1 MRHAYLR
8 IAALVVIASLAAGC
22 AAGRAFG
29 RGEDAA
35 RAGDWETAVDHY
47 RRAVDKDPNNAE
59 YRIAYERA
67 MISASQIH
75 LDAARVAEAR
85 NQLEDALR
93 EYRRASELDPPNR
106 QLAGKVVELERTL
119 RDQIEAARPRN
130 SVQQMREQGRGDGA
144 PALFNMNT
152 VMAPVVFNQASL
164 RDIFGAISKSTGV
177 NVIFDSTFQDRVYTT
192 SLNGV
197 TLGEALNS
205 IVTANQLFFK
215 VQDPKTVMIIP
226 DNAQKRA
233 QYEEQLVQNFY
244 ISHVDPLELAQMLN
258 QVIRPIGGQQLAPVI
273 SANKT
278 ASVINVRATT
288 TMMAII
294 ERMIE
299 SNDKPRAEVIVDVQI
314 LEVNRGRA
322 KKYGIDL
329 GNYAINAVF
338 SPERDPRGTA
348 SDTDGGGA
356 TLNPQPFNA
365 NTISRGV
372 STSDFYLAVPSAV
385 IRFLE
390 QDTETK
396 VIAKPQLRG
405 AEGVPLE
412 LNLGEDI
419 PVPSTTFTPVAAGG
433 ANSQPLTSFNYRS
446 VGVNVKMTSKVTY
459 EGDIRMELF
468 VESSTLGA
476 GVVIAGQE
484 LPSFG
489 SRKVTTVLRLRE
501 GESSLLAGLL
511 REDQRKS
518 LTGFPWLLRVPVIKQ
533 LFASNDTSV
542 TQSDIVM
549 LLTPRIVRTHELTP
563 QDVGPIRI
571 GTQANLG
578 LSGPPPLL
586 APPTAAAP
594 APIGAAI
601 QTPATTPIAGPAPAP
616 SPGLAP
622 SPAPATAPPA
632 QAAFAQP
639 GPPPQQMQPQVQMP
653 PPAAT
658 AMPAAAAPTGPAAAM
673 GGGGGG
679 QILVSVPQEFRVGA
693 GPYTVPISITGA
705 SQISSV
711 SLTVTY
717 NPSVLRVRV
726 AQEGPF
732 LRSGGVQASFT
743 QQGDPSAGRLD
754 LAIVRPGDVTGVA
767 GTGLVAAL
775 LFETVGPGTANLAVN
790 GSASA
795 PGGTPVVLQFAPVP
809 TVNVK

>member
-1 MRHAYLR
+1 MRHAYVR
-8 IAALVVIASLAAGC
+8 IAALIVIASLGVAC
-22 AAGRAFG
+22 AAGRAFSH
-29 RGEDAA
+29 GEDAA

-47 RRAVDKDPNNAE
+47 RRAVDKEPNNAE

-67 MISASQIH
+67 MISASQVH
-75 LDAARVAEAR
+75 LDAARVAEVR
-85 NQLEDALR
+85 GQLEDALR
-93 EYRRASELDPPNR
+93 EYRRASEFDPPNR
-106 QLAGKVVELERTL
+106 QLAAKVTELERTL
-119 RDQIEAARPRN
+119 RDQIEASRPRN
-130 SVQQMREQGRGDGA
+130 SVQQMREQARQEGA
-144 PALFNMNT
+144 PTLFNLNT
-152 VMAPVVFNQASL
+152 VMAPIVFNQASL
-164 RDIFGAISKSTGV
+164 RDIFGAISKSTGI
-177 NVIFDSTFQDRVYTT
+177 NITFDSTFQDRVYTVNL
-192 SLNGV
+192 SGV

-215 VQDPKTVMIIP
+215 VQDSKTVLIIP

-288 TMMAII
+288 AMMAII

-338 SPERDPRGTA
+338 SPERDPRSVGTTGEA
-348 SDTDGGGA
+348 S
-356 TLNPQPFNA
+356 LNAQPFNA

-511 REDQRKS
+511 REDQRKL

-533 LFASNDTSV
+533 LFSSNDTSV

-586 APPTAAAP
+586 AQPGAAPVGLATPQPAPVEVPPTQPQFAQPTAQVPQPQPQPQLAPAPPPAAVPPTAAP
-594 APIGAAI
+594 
-601 QTPATTPIAGPAPAP
+601 
-616 SPGLAP
+616 
-622 SPAPATAPPA
+622 
-632 QAAFAQP
+632 
-639 GPPPQQMQPQVQMP
+639 
-653 PPAAT
+653 
-658 AMPAAAAPTGPAAAM
+658 PTGPAGAM
-673 GGGGGG
+673 SAGGG

-693 GPYTVPISITGA
+693 GPYTVPVSITGA

-717 NPSVLRVRV
+717 NPAVLRLRV

-732 LRSGGVQASFT
+732 LRSGGIQAQFT
-743 QQGDPSAGRLD
+743 QQGDAAAGRLD
-754 LAIVRPGDVTGVA
+754 LAIVRSGDTTGVA

-775 LFETVGPGTANLAVN
+775 LFETVGPGNANLMVN
-790 GSASA
+790 GSASG
-795 PGGTPVVLQFAPVP
+795 PGGTPAALQFAPIPMV
-809 TVNVK
+809 TVR

>member
-1 MRHAYLR
+1 MRHAYARFVTL
-8 IAALVVIASLAAGC
+8 IVIASLAAGC

-29 RGEDAA
+29 RGDDAA

-47 RRAVDKDPNNAE
+47 RRAVQADPQNAE
-59 YRIAYERA
+59 YRIALERA
-67 MISASQIH
+67 MISASIVH

-85 NQLEDALR
+85 GNLEDALR
-93 EYRRASELDPPNR
+93 EYRRASEFDPPNR
-106 QLAGKVVELERTL
+106 QIASKVAELERMM
-119 RDQIEAARPRN
+119 RDQIEASRPRN
-130 SVQQMREQGRGDGA
+130 SVQQMREQARQGG
-144 PALFNMNT
+144 PPPLFNLNS
-152 VMAPVVFNQASL
+152 VMAPIRFIQSSL
-164 RDIFGAISKSTGV
+164 RDIFSTIAKATGI
-177 NVIFDSTFQDRVYTT
+177 NITFDSTFQDRVYTLEL
-192 SLNGV
+192 SDV
-197 TLGEALNS
+197 TLEQALNQV
-205 IVTANQLFFK
+205 VTANQLFYK
-215 VQDPKTVMIIP
+215 VLDPKTIIVIP

-288 TMMAII
+288 AMMAII
-294 ERMIE
+294 ERMID

-314 LEVNRGRA
+314 LEVNRSRA
-322 KKYGIDL
+322 KKYGIEL
-329 GNYAINAVF
+329 GDYAINAVF
-338 SPERDPRGTA
+338 SPERDPRG
-348 SDTDGGGA
+348 DDQL
-356 TLNPQPFNA
+356 LNPAFNA
-365 NTISRGV
+365 NTITRGV
-372 STSDFYLAVPSAV
+372 SPNDFYLAVPSAV

-390 QDTETK
+390 TDSETK

-405 AEGVPLE
+405 AEGAPLE

-446 VGVNVKMTSKVTY
+446 VGVNVKLTSKVSY

-511 REDQRKS
+511 REDQRKL
-518 LTGFPWLLRVPVIKQ
+518 LTGFPWILRVPVIKQ
-533 LFASNDTSV
+533 LFSSNDTSV
-542 TQSDIVM
+542 SQSDIVM

-563 QDVGPIRI
+563 QDVGALRI
-571 GTQANLG
+571 GTQSNLG

-586 APPTAAAP
+586 GQPPAAAAPVGGGAAAP
-594 APIGAAI
+594 APQPATQPPPVIAPPQAPALGQPPPPA
-601 QTPATTPIAGPAPAP
+601 QTPPAAASPVPGPPANTPTGAP
-616 SPGLAP
+616 G
-622 SPAPATAPPA
+622 ATAP
-632 QAAFAQP
+632 
-639 GPPPQQMQPQVQMP
+639 
-653 PPAAT
+653 
-658 AMPAAAAPTGPAAAM
+658 
-673 GGGGGG
+673 GGG
-679 QILVSVPQEFRVGA
+679 QVLVSVPPEFRVGA

-717 NPSVLRVRV
+717 NPSVLRIRV

-732 LRSGGVQASFT
+732 LRSGGIQAAFT
-743 QQGDPSAGRLD
+743 QQGDASAGRLD
-754 LAIVRPGDVTGVA
+754 IAIVRPGDVTGVA
-767 GTGLVAAL
+767 GTGLLAAL
-775 LFETVGPGTANLAVN
+775 LFETVGPGPANLTVS
-790 GSASA
+790 GSASG
-795 PGGTPVVLQFAPVP
+795 PSGSPVLLQFAPIPGV
-809 TVNVK
+809 TVR

>member
-1 MRHAYLR
+1 VR
-8 IAALVVIASLAAGC
+8 IAALIVIASLAAGC

-29 RGEDAA
+29 RGDDAA

-47 RRAVDKDPNNAE
+47 RRAVQADPNNAE

-67 MISASQIH
+67 MISASQVH

-85 NQLEDALR
+85 GQLEDALR
-93 EYRRASELDPPNR
+93 EYRRASEFDPPNR
-106 QLAGKVVELERTL
+106 QLAGKVAELERTL

-130 SVQQMREQGRGDGA
+130 SVQQLREEARQQG
-144 PALFNMNT
+144 PPPLFNLNT
-152 VMAPVVFNQASL
+152 VMAPFRFQQTSL
-164 RDIFGAISKSTGV
+164 RDIFGSIAKATGI
-177 NVIFDSTFQDRVYTT
+177 NITFDSTFQDRVYTVEL
-192 SLNGV
+192 SGV
-197 TLGEALNS
+197 TLEQALNS
-205 IVTANQLFFK
+205 IVSANQLFYK
-215 VQDPKTVMIIP
+215 VQDPKTILVIP

-233 QYEEQLVQNFY
+233 QYEEQLVQNFF
-244 ISHVDPLELAQMLN
+244 ISHVDPIELAQMLN
-258 QVIRPIGGQQLAPVI
+258 QVIRPIGGQQLQPVI

-288 TMMAII
+288 AMMSII

-338 SPERDPRGTA
+338 SPERDPRGTSSA
-348 SDTDGGGA
+348 ADGGGA
-356 TLNPQPFNA
+356 TLNAQPFNA
-365 NTISRGV
+365 NTITRGV
-372 STSDFYLAVPSAV
+372 SANDFYLAVPSAV

-446 VGVNVKMTSKVTY
+446 VGVNVKMTSRVTY

-511 REDQRKS
+511 REDQRKL

-533 LFASNDTSV
+533 LFSNNDTSI

-571 GTQANLG
+571 GTQSNLG

-586 APPTAAAP
+586 AQPSTAAAP
-594 APIGAAI
+594 APVGAAAPPPVQPAPAQQPPPPPVAQAPPPVQQVQPQI
-601 QTPATTPIAGPAPAP
+601 QLPPQGATPTPATN
-616 SPGLAP
+616 
-622 SPAPATAPPA
+622 
-632 QAAFAQP
+632 
-639 GPPPQQMQPQVQMP
+639 V
-653 PPAAT
+653 
-658 AMPAAAAPTGPAAAM
+658 PTGPPGAT
-673 GGGGGG
+673 GGGGG
-679 QILVSVPQEFRVGA
+679 QILVSVPPEFRVGA

-717 NPSVLRVRV
+717 NPAVLRVRV

-732 LRSGGVQASFT
+732 LRSGGVQAQFT

-754 LAIVRPGDVTGVA
+754 LAIVRPNDSTGVA
-767 GTGLVAAL
+767 GTGLLAAL
-775 LFETVGPGTANLAVN
+775 LFETVGPGTANLTVN
-790 GSASA
+790 GSASG
-795 PGGTPVVLQFAPVP
+795 PGGAPVMLQFAAVP
-809 TVNVK
+809 SVVVR

>member
-1 MRHAYLR
+1 MRYAYVR
-8 IAALVVIASLAAGC
+8 IAALILIASLAAGC

-29 RGEDAA
+29 SGEDAA

-47 RRAVDKDPNNAE
+47 RRAVEKDPNNAE

-67 MISASQIH
+67 MISASQVH

-85 NQLEDALR
+85 GQLEDALR
-93 EYRRASELDPPNR
+93 EYRRASEFDPPNR
-106 QLAGKVVELERTL
+106 QLAAKVTELERTL
-119 RDQIEAARPRN
+119 RDQIEASRPRN
-130 SVQQMREQGRGDGA
+130 SVQQMREQTRQDGPA
-144 PALFNMNT
+144 ALFNLNT
-152 VMAPVVFNQASL
+152 VMAPLVFNQASL
-164 RDIFGAISKSTGV
+164 RDIFGSISKSTGV
-177 NVIFDSTFQDRVYTT
+177 NIIFDSTFQDRVYTT
-192 SLNGV
+192 TLNGV
-197 TLGEALNS
+197 TLEQALNS
-205 IVTANQLFFK
+205 IVTANQLFYK
-215 VQDPKTVMIIP
+215 VQDQKTVLIIP

-288 TMMAII
+288 AMMSII

-338 SPERDPRGTA
+338 SPERDPRTTGTA
-348 SDTDGGGA
+348 GDVSING
-356 TLNPQPFNA
+356 QPFNA

-511 REDQRKS
+511 REDQRKM
-518 LTGFPWLLRVPVIKQ
+518 LTGLPFLLRLPVIKQ
-533 LFASNDTSV
+533 LFSSNDNSV

-586 APPTAAAP
+586 AQPSGTAAVPVGAATP
-594 APIGAAI
+594 APV
-601 QTPATTPIAGPAPAP
+601 QVPQ
-616 SPGLAP
+616 
-622 SPAPATAPPA
+622 A
-632 QAAFAQP
+632 QPAFAQP
-639 GPPPQQMQPQVQMP
+639 AAQVQQPPPQAQAQI
-653 PPAAT
+653 PPAVTAT
-658 AMPAAAAPTGPAAAM
+658 ATPGPGAAGLTGPA
-673 GGGGGG
+673 GPTSPGGG
-679 QILVSVPQEFRVGA
+679 QILVSVPQEFRVGG

-717 NPSVLRVRV
+717 NPAVLRVRV

-732 LRSGGVQASFT
+732 LRSGGVQAAFT

-754 LAIVRPGDVTGVA
+754 LAIVRPNDMTGVA
-767 GTGLVAAL
+767 GTGLLAAL
-775 LFETVGPGTANLAVN
+775 LFETVGPGTTSITVN
-790 GSASA
+790 GSASG
-795 PGGTPVVLQFAPVP
+795 PGGTPVTLQFAAVP
-809 TVNVK
+809 TVTVR

>member
-1 MRHAYLR
+1 MRYAYVR
-8 IAALVVIASLAAGC
+8 IAALILIASLAAGC
-22 AAGRAFG
+22 AASRAFG
-29 RGEDAA
+29 SGEDAA

-67 MISASQIH
+67 MISASQVH

-85 NQLEDALR
+85 GQLEDALR
-93 EYRRASELDPPNR
+93 EYRRASEFDPPNR

-130 SVQQMREQGRGDGA
+130 SVQQMREQARQDG
-144 PALFNMNT
+144 PGTLFNLNT
-152 VMAPVVFNQASL
+152 VMAPLVFNQASL
-164 RDIFGAISKSTGV
+164 RDIFGSISKSTGV
-177 NVIFDSTFQDRVYTT
+177 NIIFDSTFQDRVYTT
-192 SLNGV
+192 TLSGV
-197 TLGEALNS
+197 TLEQALNS
-205 IVTANQLFFK
+205 IVTANQLFYK
-215 VQDPKTVMIIP
+215 VQDQKTVLIIP

-288 TMMAII
+288 AMMAII

-338 SPERDPRGTA
+338 SPERDPRTTGTEGGTA
-348 SDTDGGGA
+348 INA
-356 TLNPQPFNA
+356 QPFNA

-372 STSDFYLAVPSAV
+372 NTSDFYLAVPSAV

-468 VESSTLGA
+468 VESSTLGP

-511 REDQRKS
+511 REDQRKL
-518 LTGFPWLLRVPVIKQ
+518 LTGFPFLLRLPVIKQ
-533 LFASNDTSV
+533 LFSNNDTSV

-586 APPTAAAP
+586 AQPMGTAAVP
-594 APIGAAI
+594 VGL
-601 QTPATTPIAGPAPAP
+601 ATPAPAQ
-616 SPGLAP
+616 
-622 SPAPATAPPA
+622 TAPVQVPQA
-632 QAAFAQP
+632 QPAFAQP
-639 GPPPQQMQPQVQMP
+639 AGQIQQPPPQPQVQAQI
-653 PPAAT
+653 PPAVTAT
-658 AMPAAAAPTGPAAAM
+658 ATPGPATAALA
-673 GGGGGG
+673 GPAGPTSPGGGGG
-679 QILVSVPQEFRVGA
+679 QILVSVPQEFRVGG

-717 NPSVLRVRV
+717 NPAVLRVRV

-732 LRSGGVQASFT
+732 LRSGGVQAAFT
-743 QQGDPSAGRLD
+743 QQGDASAGRLD
-754 LAIVRPGDVTGVA
+754 IAIVRPNDMTGVA
-767 GTGLVAAL
+767 GTGLLAAL
-775 LFETVGPGTANLAVN
+775 LFETVGPGTTSITVN
-790 GSASA
+790 GSAQG
-795 PGGTPVVLQFAPVP
+795 PGGTPVMLQFAPVP
-809 TVNVK
+809 TVTVR

>member
-1 MRHAYLR
+1 MRYAYVR
-8 IAALVVIASLAAGC
+8 FAAPIVIASLLAGC

-29 RGEDAA
+29 RGDDAA

-47 RRAVDKDPNNAE
+47 RRAVQADPSNAE
-59 YRIAYERA
+59 YRIALERA
-67 MISASQIH
+67 MISASQVH

-85 NQLEDALR
+85 GQLDDALR
-93 EYRRASELDPPNR
+93 EYRRASEFDPPNR
-106 QLAGKVVELERTL
+106 QIAAKVAALERTI
-119 RDQIEAARPRN
+119 RDQIEASRPRN
-130 SVQQMREQGRGDGA
+130 SVQQLREQARQEGP
-144 PALFNMNT
+144 PALFNLNT
-152 VMAPVVFNQASL
+152 VMKPIRFIQTSL
-164 RDIFGAISKSTGV
+164 RDIFGSIAKATGI
-177 NVIFDSTFQDRVYTT
+177 NITFDSTFQDRVYTLE
-192 SLNGV
+192 LNDV
-197 TLGEALNS
+197 TLGDALNQ
-205 IVTANQLFFK
+205 IVTANQLFYK
-215 VQDPKTVMIIP
+215 VMDPKTIIVIP

-244 ISHVDPLELAQMLN
+244 ISHVDPIELAQMLN

-288 TMMAII
+288 AMMAII

-299 SNDKPRAEVIVDVQI
+299 SNDKPRAEIIVDVQI
-314 LEVNRGRA
+314 LEVNRERA
-322 KKYGIDL
+322 RRYGIDL
-329 GNYAINAVF
+329 GNYSINAVF
-338 SPERDPRGTA
+338 SPERDPRSTSTTGEA
-348 SDTDGGGA
+348 SI
-356 TLNPQPFNA
+356 NSQPFNA

-372 STSDFYLAVPSAV
+372 SANDFYLAVPSAV

-390 QDTETK
+390 QDSETK

-405 AEGVPLE
+405 AEGAPVE

-446 VGVNVKMTSKVTY
+446 VGVTVRMTSRVTY

-489 SRKVTTVLRLRE
+489 SRRVTTVLRLRE
-501 GESSLLAGLL
+501 GEPSLLAGLL
-511 REDQRKS
+511 REDQRRL

-533 LFASNDTSV
+533 LFSNNDSSV
-542 TQSDIVM
+542 RQSDIVM

-571 GTQANLG
+571 GTQSNLG

-586 APPTAAAP
+586 
-594 APIGAAI
+594 G
-601 QTPATTPIAGPAPAP
+601 Q
-616 SPGLAP
+616 
-622 SPAPATAPPA
+622 
-632 QAAFAQP
+632 
-639 GPPPQQMQPQVQMP
+639 
-653 PPAAT
+653 
-658 AMPAAAAPTGPAAAM
+658 PAAAAPPPAGPAAPAAQPQVTPTAPVQPVQPQAQLPPAASPTPGGTTSPTPAATAPTGPAGMVAP
-673 GGGGGG
+673 GGG
-679 QILVSVPQEFRVGA
+679 QILVSVPSEFRVGA

-717 NPSVLRVRV
+717 NPAALRVRV

-732 LRSGGVQASFT
+732 LRSGGIQAAFT

-767 GTGLVAAL
+767 GTGLLAAL
-775 LFETVGPGTANLAVN
+775 LFETVGPGPANLTVN
-790 GSASA
+790 GSASG
-795 PGGTPVVLQFAPVP
+795 PGGAPVALQFAPVP
-809 TVNVK
+809 VVTVR

>member
-1 MRHAYLR
+1 MRHAYVR
-8 IAALVVIASLAAGC
+8 IAALIIIASLAAGC

-29 RGEDAA
+29 RGDSAA

-47 RRAVDKDPNNAE
+47 RRAVQADPNNAE
-59 YRIAYERA
+59 YRIALERA
-67 MISASQIH
+67 MISASQLH

-85 NQLEDALR
+85 GQLEDALR
-93 EYRRASELDPPNR
+93 EYRRASEFDPPNR
-106 QLAGKVVELERTL
+106 TIAGKVAELERTM
-119 RDQIEAARPRN
+119 RDQIEASRPRN
-130 SVQQMREQGRGDGA
+130 SVQQLREQGRQTP
-144 PALFNMNT
+144 PALFNLNT
-152 VMAPVVFNQASL
+152 VMAPLTFNQSSL
-164 RDIFGAISKSTGV
+164 RDIFGSIAKTTGI
-177 NVIFDSTFQDRVYTT
+177 NITYDSTFQDRVYTVT
-192 SLNGV
+192 MSDV
-197 TLGEALNS
+197 TLEEALNQ
-205 IVTANQLFFK
+205 IVTGNQLFYK
-215 VQDPKTVMIIP
+215 VLNPKTIIIIP

-288 TMMAII
+288 AMMAII

-299 SNDKPRAEVIVDVQI
+299 SNDKPRAEIIVDVQI

-338 SPERDPRGTA
+338 SPERDPRSTGQSGEA
-348 SDTDGGGA
+348 S
-356 TLNPQPFNA
+356 LNAQPFNL
-365 NTISRGV
+365 NTVSRGI
-372 STSDFYLAVPSAV
+372 SATDFYLAVPSAV

-390 QDTETK
+390 TDTETK

-405 AEGVPLE
+405 AEGAPLE

-433 ANSQPLTSFNYRS
+433 ANSQPLTSFNYRP
-446 VGVNVKMTSKVTY
+446 VGVNVRMTSRVTY
-459 EGDIRMELF
+459 EGDIRMELY
-468 VESSTLGA
+468 VESSTLGP
-476 GVVIAGQE
+476 GVTIAGQE

-511 REDQRKS
+511 REDQRKLLS
-518 LTGFPWLLRVPVIKQ
+518 GVPWLLNVPIIKQ
-533 LFASNDTSV
+533 LFSSNDSNV

-586 APPTAAAP
+586 AQPAGTP
-594 APIGAAI
+594 APIGAA
-601 QTPATTPIAGPAPAP
+601 APAP
-616 SPGLAP
+616 GPVQTPVPQAQTTQPQVTQPQVGQPPTSQ
-622 SPAPATAPPA
+622 PA
-632 QAAFAQP
+632 
-639 GPPPQQMQPQVQMP
+639 PPPQQAQPQVQVPAAGP
-653 PPAAT
+653 PPSANSFG
-658 AMPAAAAPTGPAAAM
+658 GPP
-673 GGGGGG
+673 GGGTAPGGG
-679 QILVSVPQEFRVGA
+679 QILVSVPPEFRVGA

-732 LRSGGVQASFT
+732 LRSGGIQAQFT
-743 QQGDPSAGRLD
+743 QQGDPSTGRLD
-754 LAIVRPGDVTGVA
+754 LAIVRPGDSTGVA
-767 GTGLVAAL
+767 GTGLLAAL

-795 PGGTPVVLQFAPVP
+795 PGGAPVALQFAAVPV
-809 TVNVK
+809 VNVR

>member
-1 MRHAYLR
+1 MRHAYLK
-8 IAALVVIASLAAGC
+8 IAALIVIASLAAAC

-47 RRAVDKDPNNAE
+47 RRAVEEDPTNAE

-67 MISASQIH
+67 MISASQVH

-85 NQLEDALR
+85 GQLEDALR
-93 EYRRASELDPPNR
+93 EYRRASEFDPPNR
-106 QLAGKVVELERTL
+106 QLAAKVSELERTM

-130 SVQQMREQGRGDGA
+130 SVQQLREQARQDG
-144 PALFNMNT
+144 PTLFNLNT
-152 VMAPVVFNQASL
+152 VMAPIVFNQASL
-164 RDIFGAISKSTGV
+164 RDIFGSISKSTGI
-177 NVIFDSTFQDRVYTT
+177 NITFDSTFQDRVYTVNL
-192 SLNGV
+192 SGV
-197 TLGEALNS
+197 TLEQALNS
-205 IVTANQLFFK
+205 IVTANQLFYK
-215 VQDPKTVMIIP
+215 VQDPKTVLIIP

-288 TMMAII
+288 AMMAII

-348 SDTDGGGA
+348 AAADGGGA
-356 TLNPQPFNA
+356 TLNAQPFNA

-385 IRFLE
+385 VRFLE

-446 VGVNVKMTSKVTY
+446 VGVSVKMTSKVTY

-489 SRKVTTVLRLRE
+489 SRRVTTVLRLRE

-511 REDQRKS
+511 REDQRKL
-518 LTGFPWLLRVPVIKQ
+518 LTGFPFLLRLPVIKQ
-533 LFASNDTSV
+533 LFSNNDTSV

-586 APPTAAAP
+586 AQP
-594 APIGAAI
+594 GA
-601 QTPATTPIAGPAPAP
+601 PAPAP
-616 SPGLAP
+616 VAP
-622 SPAPATAPPA
+622 PAAVPVGAAASPAPAQAPPA
-632 QAAFAQP
+632 QPAFAQP
-639 GPPPQQMQPQVQMP
+639 TPQVQPAQPQVQLP

-658 AMPAAAAPTGPAAAM
+658 ATPGTAAPTGPA
-673 GGGGGG
+673 GLTGGGG

-717 NPSVLRVRV
+717 NPAVLRVRV

-754 LAIVRPGDVTGVA
+754 IAIVRPNDSTGVA
-767 GTGLVAAL
+767 GTGLLAAL
-775 LFETVGPGTANLAVN
+775 LFETVGPGNGDLRVN
-790 GSASA
+790 GSASG
-795 PGGTPVVLQFAPVP
+795 PGGAPVMLQFAAVP
-809 TVNVK
+809 MVTVR

>member
-1 MRHAYLR
+1 MRHAHLK
-8 IAALVVIASLAAGC
+8 IAALIVIAGLGAAC

-29 RGEDAA
+29 RGEAAA

-47 RRAVDKDPNNAE
+47 RRAVEEDPNNAE

-67 MISASQIH
+67 MISASQLH
-75 LDAARVAEAR
+75 LDAARIAEAR
-85 NQLEDALR
+85 GQLEDALR

-106 QLAGKVVELERTL
+106 QLAAKVLDLERTL
-119 RDQIEAARPRN
+119 RDQIEAQRPRN
-130 SVQQMREQGRGDGA
+130 SVQQMREQARSA
-144 PALFNMNT
+144 SQPTLFNLNT
-152 VMAPVVFNQASL
+152 VMKPLVFNQASL
-164 RDIFGAISKSTGV
+164 RDIFGSIAKATGI
-177 NVIFDSTFQDRVYTT
+177 NIIFDSTFQDRVYTT
-192 SLNGV
+192 SLNDV
-197 TLGEALNS
+197 TLEQALNS
-205 IVTANQLFFK
+205 IVTANQLFYK
-215 VQDPKTVMIIP
+215 IQDPKTVIIIP

-278 ASVINVRATT
+278 SSVINVRATAA
-288 TMMAII
+288 MMAII

-299 SNDKPRAEVIVDVQI
+299 SNDKPRAEIIVDVQI
-314 LEVNRGRA
+314 LEVNRSRA

-348 SDTDGGGA
+348 SAENGGGA

-365 NTISRGV
+365 NTISRGIN
-372 STSDFYLAVPSAV
+372 TSDFYLAVPSAV
-385 IRFLE
+385 VRFLE
-390 QDTETK
+390 QDSETK

-405 AEGVPLE
+405 AEGAPLE

-446 VGVNVKMTSKVTY
+446 VGVNVKMTSRVTY

-511 REDQRKS
+511 REDQRKMLS
-518 LTGFPWLLRVPVIKQ
+518 GLPWLLRVPVIKQ
-533 LFASNDTSV
+533 LFSANDTSV

-563 QDVGPIRI
+563 QDVSPIRI

-586 APPTAAAP
+586 APPGGNAPTPPVGAAAQPP
-594 APIGAAI
+594 AA
-601 QTPATTPIAGPAPAP
+601 
-616 SPGLAP
+616 AP
-622 SPAPATAPPA
+622 SPAPAAAPAPQPQTAFARPGAPA
-632 QAAFAQP
+632 QL
-639 GPPPQQMQPQVQMP
+639 PPVPET

-658 AMPAAAAPTGPAAAM
+658 PVPTALSTGPAGLAGA
-673 GGGGGG
+673 GGG

-717 NPSVLRVRV
+717 NPDVLRVRV

-732 LRSGGVQASFT
+732 LRSGGVQAQFT

-754 LAIVRPGDVTGVA
+754 LAIVRPGDQTGVA
-767 GTGLVAAL
+767 GTGLLAAL
-775 LFETVGPGTANLAVN
+775 LFETVGAGPANLAVT
-790 GSASA
+790 GSASG
-795 PGGTPVVLQFAPVP
+795 PGGAPIALQFAPVP
-809 TVNVK
+809 TITVR

>member
-1 MRHAYLR
+1 MRHAYVR
-8 IAALVVIASLAAGC
+8 IAALIAIASLVAGC

-29 RGEDAA
+29 RGENAA

-47 RRAVDKDPNNAE
+47 RRAVEKDPSNAE

-67 MISASQIH
+67 MISASQVH

-85 NQLEDALR
+85 GQIEDALR
-93 EYRRASELDPPNR
+93 EYRRASEFDPPNR
-106 QLAGKVVELERTL
+106 QLADKVASLERTL
-119 RDQIEAARPRN
+119 RDQIESSRPRN
-130 SVQQMREQGRGDGA
+130 SVAQLREQARQGGP
-144 PALFNMNT
+144 PALFNLNT
-152 VMAPVVFNQASL
+152 VMAPISFIQASL
-164 RDIFGAISKSTGV
+164 RDIFGSIAKTTGI
-177 NVIFDSTFQDRVYTT
+177 NITFDSTFQDRVYTVT
-192 SLNGV
+192 MSDV
-197 TLGEALNS
+197 TLEEALNQ
-205 IVTANQLFFK
+205 IVTGNQLFYK
-215 VQDPKTVMIIP
+215 VLNPKTIIIIP

-288 TMMAII
+288 AMMSII

-299 SNDKPRAEVIVDVQI
+299 SNDKPRAEIIVDVQI

-322 KKYGIDL
+322 QKYGIDL
-329 GNYAINAVF
+329 GSYSINAVF
-338 SPERDPRGTA
+338 SPERDPR
-348 SDTDGGGA
+348 A
-356 TLNPQPFNA
+356 TTTTGEAALNGQPFNA
-365 NTISRGV
+365 NTITRGI
-372 STSDFYLAVPSAV
+372 SANDFYLAVPSAV
-385 IRFLE
+385 VRFLE
-390 QDTETK
+390 TDSETK
-396 VIAKPQLRG
+396 VIAKPQLRA
-405 AEGVPLE
+405 AEGVPVE

-468 VESSTLGA
+468 VESSTLGS

-511 REDQRKS
+511 REDQRKL

-533 LFASNDTSV
+533 LFSSNDNSV

-586 APPTAAAP
+586 AQPGGPAP
-594 APIGAAI
+594 APIGAAA
-601 QTPATTPIAGPAPAP
+601 PAQSPAPAP
-616 SPGLAP
+616 QPQLAQ
-622 SPAPATAPPA
+622 PAPAPVQQVPPPA
-632 QAAFAQP
+632 QPQAQTPVPAPAP
-639 GPPPQQMQPQVQMP
+639 GA
-653 PPAAT
+653 PAT
-658 AMPAAAAPTGPAAAM
+658 PTPAAAAPTGPAGALSP
-673 GGGGGG
+673 GGGG
-679 QILVSVPQEFRVGA
+679 QILVSVPPEFRVGA

-705 SQISSV
+705 TQISSV

-717 NPSVLRVRV
+717 NPAALRIRV

-732 LRSGGVQASFT
+732 LRSGGIQASFT

-754 LAIVRPGDVTGVA
+754 IAIVRPGDVTGVA
-767 GTGLVAAL
+767 GTGLLAAL
-775 LFETVGPGTANLAVN
+775 LFETVGPGQANLTVN
-790 GSASA
+790 GSASG
-795 PGGTPVVLQFAPVP
+795 PGGTPVTLQFAPIPAV
-809 TVNVK
+809 TVK

>member
-1 MRHAYLR
+1 MRYAYVR

-29 RGEDAA
+29 RGNEAA
-35 RAGDWETAVDHY
+35 RGGDWETAVDHY
-47 RRAVDKDPNNAE
+47 RRAVQEEPDNAE

-67 MISASQIH
+67 MLSASQVH
-75 LDAARVAEAR
+75 VDAARVAEVR
-85 NQLEDALR
+85 GQLEDALR
-93 EYRRASELDPPNR
+93 EYRRASEFDPPNR
-106 QLAGKVVELERTL
+106 QLAAKVTELERTM
-119 RDQIEAARPRN
+119 RDQIEAARPRS
-130 SVQQMREQGRGDGA
+130 SVQQLREQARQEGPA
-144 PALFNMNT
+144 PLFNLNT
-152 VMAPVVFNQASL
+152 VMAPIRFQQTSL
-164 RDIFGAISKSTGV
+164 RDIFGSIAKATGI
-177 NVIFDSTFQDRVYTT
+177 NVTFDSTFQDRVYTLEL
-192 SLNGV
+192 SGV
-197 TLGEALNS
+197 TLAEALNQ
-205 IVTANQLFFK
+205 IVTANQLFYK
-215 VQDPKTVMIIP
+215 VLDSKTVIIIP

-233 QYEEQLVQNFY
+233 QYEEQLVQNFF

-288 TMMAII
+288 AMMSII

-299 SNDKPRAEVIVDVQI
+299 SNDKPRAEIIVDVQI

-322 KKYGIDL
+322 QKYGIDL
-329 GNYAINAVF
+329 GSYSINAVF
-338 SPERDPRGTA
+338 SPERDPR
-348 SDTDGGGA
+348 A
-356 TLNPQPFNA
+356 TTTTGEAALNGQPFNA
-365 NTISRGV
+365 NTITRGI
-372 STSDFYLAVPSAV
+372 SANDFYLAVPSAV
-385 IRFLE
+385 VRFLE
-390 QDTETK
+390 TDSETK
-396 VIAKPQLRG
+396 VIAKPQLRA
-405 AEGVPLE
+405 AEGVPVE

-468 VESSTLGA
+468 VESSTLGS

-511 REDQRKS
+511 REDQRKL

-533 LFASNDTSV
+533 LFSSNDNSV

-586 APPTAAAP
+586 AQPGGPAP
-594 APIGAAI
+594 APIGAAA
-601 QTPATTPIAGPAPAP
+601 PAQSPAPAP
-616 SPGLAP
+616 QPQLAQ
-622 SPAPATAPPA
+622 PAPAPVQQVPPPA
-632 QAAFAQP
+632 QPQAQTPVPAPAP
-639 GPPPQQMQPQVQMP
+639 GA
-653 PPAAT
+653 PAT
-658 AMPAAAAPTGPAAAM
+658 PTPAAAAPTGPAGALSP
-673 GGGGGG
+673 GGGG
-679 QILVSVPQEFRVGA
+679 QILVSVPPEFRVGA

-705 SQISSV
+705 TQISSV

-717 NPSVLRVRV
+717 NPAALRIRV

-732 LRSGGVQASFT
+732 LRSGGIQASFT

-754 LAIVRPGDVTGVA
+754 IAIVRPGDVTGVA
-767 GTGLVAAL
+767 GTGLLAAL
-775 LFETVGPGTANLAVN
+775 LFETVGPGQANLTIN
-790 GSASA
+790 GSASG
-795 PGGTPVVLQFAPVP
+795 PGGTPVTLQFAPIPAV
-809 TVNVK
+809 TVK

>member
-1 MRHAYLR
+1 MRYAYLR
-8 IAALVVIASLAAGC
+8 IAALIVIASLATAC

-47 RRAVDKDPNNAE
+47 RRAVEKDPSNAE

-67 MISASQIH
+67 MISASQVH
-75 LDAARVAEAR
+75 LEAAKIAEAR
-85 NQLEDALR
+85 GQTEDALR

-106 QLAGKVVELERTL
+106 QLAARVTELERSL
-119 RDQIEAARPRN
+119 RDQIEASRPRN
-130 SVQQMREQGRGDGA
+130 SVQQMREQARQDGP
-144 PALFNMNT
+144 PALFNLNT
-152 VMAPVVFNQASL
+152 VMAPLVFNQASL
-164 RDIFGAISKSTGV
+164 RDIFGAIAKSTGI
-177 NVIFDSTFQDRVYTT
+177 NIIFDSTFQDRVYTT

-197 TLGEALNS
+197 TLEQALNS
-205 IVTANQLFFK
+205 IVTANQLFYK
-215 VQDPKTVMIIP
+215 VQDPKTVLIIP

-288 TMMAII
+288 AMMAII

-322 KKYGIDL
+322 KQYGIDL

-348 SDTDGGGA
+348 SAADGGGA
-356 TLNPQPFNA
+356 TLNAQPFNA
-365 NTISRGV
+365 NTISRGI
-372 STSDFYLAVPSAV
+372 STNDFYLAVPSAV
-385 IRFLE
+385 VRFLE

-489 SRKVTTVLRLRE
+489 SRKVTTTLRLRE

-511 REDQRKS
+511 REDQRKLLS
-518 LTGFPWLLRVPVIKQ
+518 GFPWLLRVPVIKQ
-533 LFASNDTSV
+533 LFSNNDTSV

-586 APPTAAAP
+586 AQPGAAAAAP
-594 APIGAAI
+594 DPVAVGAGAP
-601 QTPATTPIAGPAPAP
+601 PPAPAQP
-616 SPGLAP
+616 
-622 SPAPATAPPA
+622 PAVQAPPA
-632 QAAFAQP
+632 PPAFAQP
-639 GPPPQQMQPQVQMP
+639 GAQVQQLPPQAPPPSAN
-653 PPAAT
+653 AAPTPGT
-658 AMPAAAAPTGPAAAM
+658 AVPTGPAGLTGA
-673 GGGGGG
+673 GG

-717 NPSVLRVRV
+717 NPAVLRVRV

-732 LRSGGVQASFT
+732 LRSGGVQATFT

-754 LAIVRPGDVTGVA
+754 IAIVRPNDTTGVA
-767 GTGLVAAL
+767 GTGLLAAL
-775 LFETVGPGTANLAVN
+775 LFETVGPGPANLAIN

-795 PGGTPVVLQFAPVP
+795 PGGSPVMLQFAPVP
-809 TVNVK
+809 MITVR

>member
-8 IAALVVIASLAAGC
+8 VVALIAIASFAAAC
-22 AAGRAFG
+22 AAGRAYS

-59 YRIAYERA
+59 YRISYERA
-67 MISASQIH
+67 MISASQVH
-75 LDAARVAEAR
+75 VDAARIAEAR
-85 NQLEDALR
+85 GQLEDALR
-93 EYRRASELDPPNR
+93 EYRRASEFDPPNR
-106 QLAGKVVELERTL
+106 QLAAKVTELERTL
-119 RDQIEAARPRN
+119 RDQIEASRPRN
-130 SVQQMREQGRGDGA
+130 SVQQMREQARQEGA
-144 PALFNMNT
+144 PSLFNLNT
-152 VMAPVVFNQASL
+152 VMAPLVFNQASL
-164 RDIFGAISKSTGV
+164 RDIFGAIAKSTGI
-177 NVIFDSTFQDRVYTT
+177 NIIFDSTFQDRVYTT

-205 IVTANQLFFK
+205 IVTANQLFYK
-215 VQDPKTVMIIP
+215 IQDPKTVLIIP

-288 TMMAII
+288 AMMAII

-348 SDTDGGGA
+348 TAADGGAA
-356 TLNPQPFNA
+356 TLNAQPFNA

-385 IRFLE
+385 VRFLE

-511 REDQRKS
+511 REDQRKLLS
-518 LTGFPWLLRVPVIKQ
+518 GFPFLLRVPIIKQ
-533 LFASNDTSV
+533 LFSNNDTNV

-586 APPTAAAP
+586 AQPGTAPVGLATPAPTQPTPAQAPPGQPGFAPPTAPFQPPQPVQPPQTQLAPVP
-594 APIGAAI
+594 AP
-601 QTPATTPIAGPAPAP
+601 TP
-616 SPGLAP
+616 
-622 SPAPATAPPA
+622 
-632 QAAFAQP
+632 
-639 GPPPQQMQPQVQMP
+639 
-653 PPAAT
+653 
-658 AMPAAAAPTGPAAAM
+658 AAAPTVPTGPAGTM
-673 GGGGGG
+673 STGGG

-717 NPSVLRVRV
+717 NPAVMRVRV

-732 LRSGGVQASFT
+732 LRSGGIQAQFT
-743 QQGDPSAGRLD
+743 QQGDAAAGRLD
-754 LAIVRPGDVTGVA
+754 IAIVRPGDTTGVA
-767 GTGLVAAL
+767 GTGLLAAL
-775 LFETVGPGTANLAVN
+775 LFETVSPGPANLMVN
-790 GSASA
+790 GSASG
-795 PGGTPVVLQFAPVP
+795 PGGTPVTLSFAPVP
-809 TVNVK
+809 MVTVR

>member
-1 MRHAYLR
+1 MRHAYVR
-8 IAALVVIASLAAGC
+8 IAALIVLVGFAAGC

-29 RGEDAA
+29 RAEDAA

-47 RRAVDKDPNNAE
+47 RRAVQSDPSNAE
-59 YRIAYERA
+59 YRIALERA
-67 MISASQIH
+67 MISASQLH

-85 NQLEDALR
+85 GNLEDALR
-93 EYRRASELDPPNR
+93 EYRRASEFDPPNR
-106 QLAGKVVELERTL
+106 QIAAKVADLERTM
-119 RDQIEAARPRN
+119 RDQLEAAKPRN
-130 SVQQMREQGRGDGA
+130 SVQVMREQTRQDGT
-144 PALFNMNT
+144 PTLFNLNT
-152 VMAPVVFNQASL
+152 VMAPIRFNQTSL
-164 RDIFGAISKSTGV
+164 RDIFGSVSKATGI
-177 NVIFDSTFQDRVYTT
+177 NITFDSTFQDRVYTVE
-192 SLNGV
+192 LNGV
-197 TLGEALNS
+197 TLGEALNQ
-205 IVTANQLFFK
+205 IVTANQLFYK
-215 VQDPKTVMIIP
+215 VMDPKTILIIP

-288 TMMAII
+288 AMMAII

-314 LEVNRGRA
+314 LEVNRERA
-322 KKYGIDL
+322 RKYGIDL

-338 SPERDPRGTA
+338 SPERDPRSTA
-348 SDTDGGGA
+348 QTGEAS
-356 TLNPQPFNA
+356 LNAQPFNA

-390 QDTETK
+390 RDSETK

-433 ANSQPLTSFNYRS
+433 ANSQPLTSFNYRP
-446 VGVNVKMTSKVTY
+446 VGVNVKMTSRVTY
-459 EGDIRMELF
+459 EGDIRMELY
-468 VESSTLGA
+468 VESSTLGP
-476 GVVIAGQE
+476 GVTIAGQD

-511 REDQRKS
+511 REDQRKLLS
-518 LTGFPWLLRVPVIKQ
+518 GFPWLLRVPVIKQ
-533 LFASNDTSV
+533 LFSNNDTSI

-586 APPTAAAP
+586 AQPGAAAAAP
-594 APIGAAI
+594 AAAPVGAAP
-601 QTPATTPIAGPAPAP
+601 TV
-616 SPGLAP
+616 
-622 SPAPATAPPA
+622 
-632 QAAFAQP
+632 
-639 GPPPQQMQPQVQMP
+639 PPQQVPAQQPQVAQP
-653 PPAAT
+653 TAPQPQPQPQTQAQPQAQLPPAASPT
-658 AMPAAAAPTGPAAAM
+658 PAAGAPTGAPGA
-673 GGGGGG
+673 GGPFAGAG
-679 QILVSVPQEFRVGA
+679 QVLVSVPPEFRVGA

-705 SQISSV
+705 NQITGV

-717 NPSVLRVRV
+717 NPAVLRVRV

-732 LRSGGVQASFT
+732 LRSGGVQAAFT
-743 QQGDPSAGRLD
+743 QQGDPSSGRLD
-754 LAIVRPGDVTGVA
+754 LAIVRPGDTTGVA
-767 GTGLVAAL
+767 GTGLLAAL
-775 LFETVGPGTANLAVN
+775 LFETVGPGSANIAVS
-790 GSASA
+790 GSANG
-795 PGGTPVVLQFAPVP
+795 PGGQPVMLQFAAVP
-809 TVNVK
+809 MVTVK

>member
-1 MRHAYLR
+1 MRYAYLR
-8 IAALVVIASLAAGC
+8 IAALIVIASFATAC

-47 RRAVDKDPNNAE
+47 RRAVEEDPSNAE

-67 MISASQIH
+67 TISASQVH
-75 LDAARVAEAR
+75 LEAARIAEAR
-85 NQLEDALR
+85 GQTEDALR

-106 QLAGKVVELERTL
+106 QLAAKVTELERAL

-130 SVQQMREQGRGDGA
+130 SVQQMREQARQEG
-144 PALFNMNT
+144 PPTLFNLNT
-152 VMAPVVFNQASL
+152 VMKPIVFNQASL
-164 RDIFGAISKSTGV
+164 RDIFGAIAKSTGI
-177 NVIFDSTFQDRVYTT
+177 NITFDSTFQDRVYTV
-192 SLNGV
+192 SLNDV
-197 TLGEALNS
+197 TLEQALNS
-205 IVTANQLFFK
+205 IVTANQLFYK
-215 VQDPKTVMIIP
+215 VQDPKTVIIIP

-288 TMMAII
+288 AMMAII

-299 SNDKPRAEVIVDVQI
+299 SNDKPRAEIIVDVQI

-322 KKYGIDL
+322 KQYGIDL

-348 SDTDGGGA
+348 PAAEGGGA
-356 TLNPQPFNA
+356 TLNAQPFNA
-365 NTISRGV
+365 NTISRGI
-372 STSDFYLAVPSAV
+372 STNDFYLSVPSAV
-385 IRFLE
+385 VRFLE
-390 QDTETK
+390 QDSETK

-405 AEGVPLE
+405 AEGAPLE

-511 REDQRKS
+511 REDQRKLLS
-518 LTGFPWLLRVPVIKQ
+518 GFPWLLRVPVIKQ
-533 LFASNDTSV
+533 LFSNNDTSV

-586 APPTAAAP
+586 AQPSPSAPAGEPVPLGVAAP
-594 APIGAAI
+594 P
-601 QTPATTPIAGPAPAP
+601 PAP
-616 SPGLAP
+616 
-622 SPAPATAPPA
+622 TQPPA
-632 QAAFAQP
+632 QIPPALPPFAQP
-639 GPPPQQMQPQVQMP
+639 GAQVQQLPPQAPPPSLN
-653 PPAAT
+653 AAPT
-658 AMPAAAAPTGPAAAM
+658 PGTVPTGPAGLTGA
-673 GGGGGG
+673 GG

-693 GPYTVPISITGA
+693 GPYTVPITITGA

-717 NPSVLRVRV
+717 NPAVLRVRV

-732 LRSGGVQASFT
+732 LRSGGVQATFT

-754 LAIVRPGDVTGVA
+754 IAIVRPGDTTGVA
-767 GTGLVAAL
+767 GTGLLAAL
-775 LFETVGPGTANLAVN
+775 LFETVGQGPADLAIS
-790 GSASA
+790 GSAST
-795 PGGTPVVLQFAPVP
+795 PGGAPVMLQFAPVP
-809 TVNVK
+809 MITVR